1 MYSLAYAEL
10 YITLASLVRRFDMEL
25 FETTLENVH
34 TVRELAVGFP
44 KEGDF
49 SVRAK
54 FIKVV
59 QE

>member
-1 MYSLAYAEL
+1 MAYAEL

-25 FETTLENVH
+25 FETTAENIRI
-34 TVRELAVGFP
+34 VREFALGFP
-44 KEGDF
+44 KKGDF

-59 QE
+59 TE